1 MKNQRERIT
10 ISIRKEILSK
20 IDKKIDGIKLRNR
33 SHAIESM
40 VVETLGIDIIS
51 DVVIMAGGEDA
62 IKSIDAIKELLL
74 KLKTIGVE
82 EVIVAVGYLGKKI
95 QDELKKGEKFG
106 LHINYLE
113 KGEGTGGVLLEMKK
127 SLKKSFLVINID
139 KKIDV
144 DLKTLIEFH
153 KSSLS
158 LATVATENIKTL
170 RGVYV
175 LESEVLDYLPKGFS
189 MIEEDAFPKLLEE
202 GKLTI
207 YPIL

>member
-10 ISIRKEILSK
+10 ISIRKEILSI
-20 IDKKIDGIKLRNR
+20 IDKRIDGIKLRNR

-51 DVVIMAGGEDA
+51 DVIIMAGGEGA
-62 IKSIDAIKELLL
+62 IKSVDAISELLL
-74 KLKTIGVE
+74 KLKAIGVE
-82 EVIVAVGYLGKKI
+82 EVIIAVGYLGQKI
-95 QDELKKGEKFG
+95 KDILKDGSG
-106 LHINYLE
+106 HSLHINYLE
-113 KGEGTGGVLLEMKK
+113 EGEGTGGVLLEIKK

-139 KKIDV
+139 KKTDV
-144 DLKTLIEFH
+144 DIKTLIDFH

-170 RGVYV
+170 KGVYV
-175 LESEVLDYLPKGFS
+175 LEPEVLDYLPKGFS
-189 MIEEDAFPKLLEE
+189 MLEEDVFPKLLKE

>member
-51 DVVIMAGGEDA
+51 DVIVMAGGEDA
-62 IKSIDAIKELLL
+62 IKSVDAIKELFL
-74 KLKTIGVE
+74 KLRTIGVE
-82 EVIVAVGYLGKKI
+82 EVIIAVGYLGKKI
-95 QDELKKGEKFG
+95 KDALKSGEEFG

-127 SLKKSFLVINID
+127 SLNKPFLVINID
-139 KKIDV
+139 KKTDV
-144 DLKTLIEFH
+144 DLKNLIDFH

-170 RGVYV
+170 KGVYV

-189 MIEEDAFPKLLEE
+189 MLEEDAFPKLLEE

>member
-40 VVETLGIDIIS
+40 VIETLGIDLVS
-51 DVVIMAGGEDA
+51 DVIIMAGGKDA
-62 IKSIDAIKELLL
+62 IKSIDAIQELLL
-74 KLKTIGVE
+74 KLKAIGVE
-82 EVIVAVGYLGKKI
+82 EVIVAIGYLGKKI
-95 QDELKKGEKFG
+95 KDELKNGSGFG
-106 LHINYLE
+106 MHINYIE
-113 KGEGTGGVLLEMKK
+113 KGEGTGGVLQEMKK
-127 SLKKSFLVINID
+127 NLKNSFLVVNID

-144 DLKTLIEFH
+144 DLKTLIDFH

-170 RGVYV
+170 KGVYI
-175 LESEVLDYLPKGFS
+175 LEPEILDYLPKGFS
-189 MIEEDAFPKLLEE
+189 MIEEDAFPRLLGE

>member
-1 MKNQRERIT
+1 MKKQRERIT

-40 VVETLGIDIIS
+40 VVETLGIDILS
-51 DVVIMAGGEDA
+51 DVIIMAGGESA
-62 IKSIDAIKELLL
+62 IKSVDAIKELLL

-82 EVIVAVGYLGKKI
+82 EVIIAVGYLGKKI
-95 QDELKKGEKFG
+95 KDELKDGKEFG
-106 LHINYLE
+106 LHLSYLE
-113 KGEGTGGVLLEMKK
+113 EGEGTGGVLLEIKK
-127 SLKKSFLVINID
+127 SLKKPFLVINID
-139 KKIDV
+139 KKTDV
-144 DLKTLIEFH
+144 DLKSLIDFH

-170 RGVYV
+170 KGIYI

-189 MIEEDAFPKLLEE
+189 MLEEDAFPKLLEE

>member
-1 MKNQRERIT
+1 MKTQRERIT

-40 VVETLGIDIIS
+40 VVENLGIDIIS
-51 DVVIMAGGEDA
+51 DVIIMAGGEDA
-62 IKSIDAIKELLL
+62 IKSVDFIKGLLL

-82 EVIVAVGYLGKKI
+82 EVIIAVGYLGKKI
-95 QDELKKGEKFG
+95 KDALKNGDEFG

-139 KKIDV
+139 KKTDV
-144 DLKTLIEFH
+144 DLKNLIDFH

-170 RGVYV
+170 KGIYV

-189 MIEEDAFPKLLEE
+189 MIEEDVFPKLLEE

>member
-40 VVETLGIDIIS
+40 VIETLGIDLVS
-51 DVVIMAGGEDA
+51 DVIIMAGGKDA
-62 IKSIDAIKELLL
+62 IKSIDAIQELLL
-74 KLKTIGVE
+74 KLKAIGVE

-95 QDELKKGEKFG
+95 KDELKNGSGFG
-106 LHINYLE
+106 LHINYIE
-113 KGEGTGGVLLEMKK
+113 KGEGTGGVLQEMKK
-127 SLKKSFLVINID
+127 NLKNSFLVVNID

-144 DLKTLIEFH
+144 DLKTLIDFH

-170 RGVYV
+170 KGVYI
-175 LESEVLDYLPKGFS
+175 LEPEILDYLPKGFS
-189 MIEEDAFPKLLEE
+189 MIEEDAFPRLLGE

>member
-1 MKNQRERIT
+1 MKTQRERIT

-20 IDKKIDGIKLRNR
+20 IDKKIDGIRLRNR

-40 VVETLGIDIIS
+40 VVETLGIDTIS

-62 IKSIDAIKELLL
+62 IKSVDAIGELLL
-74 KLKTIGVE
+74 KLKNIGVE
-82 EVIVAVGYLGKKI
+82 EVIIAVGYLGKKI
-95 QDELKKGEKFG
+95 KDVLKDGEEYG

-113 KGEGTGGVLLEMKK
+113 EGEGTGGVLIEMKK

-139 KKIDV
+139 KKTDV
-144 DLKTLIEFH
+144 DLKTLLDFH

-170 RGVYV
+170 KGIYV

-189 MIEEDAFPKLLEE
+189 MLEEDAFPKLLEE